1 MLSLLHCK
9 QSTRISN
16 EWGLLFKAKGKIRPH
31 FFIIAIYQAFPN
43 VFCSRISKTFCF
55 SKILFWSVRREHWP
69 LRPSRPPPEKCRAGI
84 AKSVHF
90 YRKKACCLD
99 SMTPIQFF
107 YSFRAT
113 FRTFTWCLELT
124 VTGFNVLSPPRWRPA
139 PPVENFG
146 AYSRLSNPYKSNI

>member
-16 EWGLLFKAKGKIRPH
+16 EWGLGFKAKGKIRPH

-55 SKILFWSVRREHWP
+55 SKILFWSVREHWP
-69 LRPSRPPPEKCRAGI
+69 LRSFEAPPEKCRAGI

-124 VTGFNVLSPPRWRPA
+124 VTGFNVLSPPRWQPA